1 MSATPDSKGVFIS
14 RSEVL
19 WITGSTWLGGVFM
32 LTLLP
37 MLLVPRF
44 GIPIGLAVSY
54 VVFFL
59 AWQPVQVIS
68 QRLLGPRAAVIRMIA
83 LVGSAAVVAFYLR
96 EALTSSVAAG

>member
-1 MSATPDSKGVFIS
+1 MSATPDSKGVIIS
-14 RSEVL
+14 RGELL
-19 WITGSTWLGGVFM
+19 WITISTWLGGVFM

-44 GIPIGLAVSY
+44 GIALGLTIAY

-68 QRLLGPRAAVIRMIA
+68 QRLLGPRAAMIRMLA
-83 LVGSAAVVAFYLR
+83 LVGSAAIVAFYLR
-96 EALTSSVAAG
+96 EALASVVAAG

>member
-1 MSATPDSKGVFIS
+1 MSATSDSKGVFIS
-14 RSEVL
+14 RGEVL

-37 MLLVPRF
+37 ILLVPRF
-44 GIPIGLAVSY
+44 GIPLGLAVSY

-59 AWQPVQVIS
+59 AWQPVQVMS

-96 EALTSSVAAG
+96 EALTSSIAAG

>member
-1 MSATPDSKGVFIS
+1 M
-14 RSEVL
+14 L
-19 WITGSTWLGGVFM
+19 TGSTWLGGVFM

>member
-1 MSATPDSKGVFIS
+1 M
-14 RSEVL
+14 L

>member
-14 RSEVL
+14 RGEVL